1 MLLVNKCLEKAEL
14 PATLPD
20 SLKPSSSSEGG
31 SAAATGAAAVAGVDG
46 ADGAGSA
53 VEEVLTI
60 PAKDSA
66 VYKKLFK
73 SVDKASGARSRAR
86 SLSLHLIMN
95 LPRKNGTN
103 PHSPTFAVCRQMLL
117 LCLQDEVI
125 LLIHAM

>member
-73 SVDKASGARSRAR
+73 SVDKASGARS
-86 SLSLHLIMN
+86 LSLHLIMN